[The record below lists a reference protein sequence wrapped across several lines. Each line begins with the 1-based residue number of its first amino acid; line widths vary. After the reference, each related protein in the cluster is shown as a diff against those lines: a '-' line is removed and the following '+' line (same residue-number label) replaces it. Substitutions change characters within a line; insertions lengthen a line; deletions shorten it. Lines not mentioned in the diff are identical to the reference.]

1 MNKMCFFFI
10 QDLKEKVGESA
21 VSFVF
26 LRSTAEPPLSTPSP
40 PRLIHI

>member
-1 MNKMCFFFI
+1 MNKMCYFFI

-26 LRSTAEPPLSTPSP
+26 LRSTAEPPPSLLPP
-40 PRLIHI
+40 PRV